1 MPGLTLLLFLGPIAA
16 GLIGT
21 LLPAFGY
28 LPSLG
33 GEQFTLEPWRAL
45 FSAPGLGKAVAVSL
59 LTGIGSTVIA
69 FLMTVLIFASSHGT
83 TAFDRAKRAMTPLL
97 AVPHLAMAVGL
108 AFLLSPSGW
117 LTRLVSPWPSG
128 WETPPDIGIVQGP
141 YGIAL
146 TLGLVIKE
154 LPFLLLMTF
163 AALGQIRADDQIKM
177 ARSLGYGPVQAWLK
191 VILPLIYP
199 QIRLPLYAVLAFSL
213 SVVDMA
219 MVLGPTT
226 PPTLAPLVLRWFN
239 DPELTMRFQA
249 AAGAILQL
257 LIVISA
263 IACWRLAEHAV
274 GRLFRPWLIGGRR
287 GGNGRI
293 IRHIGWSG
301 LGLVFLLAGGSLLSL
316 LVWSIAGRW
325 RFPSSLPE
333 TLSLKTWM
341 AQAESLIDPAWT
353 TFVVGIIAT
362 LIALVLVIGCL
373 EHESRLHRRPGIGAL
388 TLIYIPLLIPQIG
401 FLFGVQVA
409 FVRVRLDGGWIGL
422 IWSHLL
428 FVLPYVFLALADSYR
443 ALDPRYAR
451 IALMLGKPP
460 IAVLFKVKLTML
472 LRSVLI
478 AAAVGF
484 AVSVA
489 QFLPTQFIGAG
500 RLSTLTTEALSLA
513 AGGNRRVVG
522 LFAILLAS
530 LPLIG
535 FALATLIPAW
545 RFRKPSG
552 HGDRRAVMKG
562 LMLNQI
568 SIRVDGKTLFEDFDL
583 SVKPGD
589 VTTIMGPSGCGKSSL
604 LSLIC
609 GTLEPTFE
617 ASGVISLDGREIDD
631 LPPERR
637 RVGILFQD
645 DLLFPHLSVGENLSF
660 ALPSDIRPRQTRMK
674 AIDDALVEAGLQ
686 GFADRD
692 PASLSGG
699 QRARVALMRTL
710 LAAPRCLLLDEPF
723 GKLDQDLRE
732 RVRRFVFDHAREA
745 GLADPPRHPRDDR
758 C

>member
-1 MPGLTLLLFLGPIAA
+1 MTVAGTQLSWLRLMPGITLLLFLGPIAA

-33 GEQFTLEPWRAL
+33 GQQFTLEPWRAL
-45 FSAPGLGKAVAVSL
+45 FSAPGLGKAVGVSL

-69 FLMTVLIFASSHGT
+69 FLLTVLIFAGGHGT
-83 TAFDRAKRAMTPLL
+83 VAFTKAKRAMTPLL

-117 LTRLVSPWPSG
+117 LTRLISPWPSG
-128 WETPPDIGIVQGP
+128 WETPPDISIVQGP

-163 AALGQIRADDQIKM
+163 AALGQIRADDQIRM

-191 VILPLIYP
+191 VVLPLIYP

-249 AAGAILQL
+249 AAGAVLQL
-257 LIVISA
+257 LIVISV
-263 IACWRLAEHAV
+263 IGCWRLLEYAV
-274 GRLFRPWLIGGRR
+274 GRLLRPWLIGGRR
-287 GGNGRI
+287 GGRGQITRRI
-293 IRHIGWSG
+293 AWSG
-301 LGLVFLLAGGSLLSL
+301 LGLIFLLAGGSLLSL
-316 LVWSIAGRW
+316 LAWSVAGRW

-333 TLSLKTWM
+333 TLSLKTWI
-341 AQAESLIDPAWT
+341 AQADSLIDPAWT
-353 TFVVGIIAT
+353 TLIVGIIAT
-362 LIALVLVIGCL
+362 LVALVLVIGCL
-373 EHESRLHRRPGIGAL
+373 EHESRLRHRPGAGAL

-409 FVRVRLDGGWIGL
+409 FVSMRLDGGWIGL

-451 IALMLGKPP
+451 IALMLGKSP
-460 IAVLFKVKLTML
+460 IVVLLKVKLTML
-472 LRSVLI
+472 LRPVLI

-522 LFAILLAS
+522 LFAILLAV
-530 LPLIG
+530 LPLVG

-545 RFRKPSG
+545 RFR
-552 HGDRRAVMKG
+552 DRRAMVIG
-562 LMLNQI
+562 A
-568 SIRVDGKTLFEDFDL
+568 
-583 SVKPGD
+583 
-589 VTTIMGPSGCGKSSL
+589 
-604 LSLIC
+604 
-609 GTLEPTFE
+609 PT
-617 ASGVISLDGREIDD
+617 
-631 LPPERR
+631 
-637 RVGILFQD
+637 
-645 DLLFPHLSVGENLSF
+645 
-660 ALPSDIRPRQTRMK
+660 
-674 AIDDALVEAGLQ
+674 
-686 GFADRD
+686 
-692 PASLSGG
+692 
-699 QRARVALMRTL
+699 
-710 LAAPRCLLLDEPF
+710 
-723 GKLDQDLRE
+723 
-732 RVRRFVFDHAREA
+732 
-745 GLADPPRHPRDDR
+745 
-758 C
+758 